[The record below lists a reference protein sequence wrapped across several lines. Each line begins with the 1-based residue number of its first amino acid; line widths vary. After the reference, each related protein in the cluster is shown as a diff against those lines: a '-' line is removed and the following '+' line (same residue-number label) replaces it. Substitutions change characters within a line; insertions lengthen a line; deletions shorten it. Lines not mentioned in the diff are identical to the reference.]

1 MKISKI
7 SIALAFAFL
16 GGCVTVPMAPPSIA
30 FNYSTT
36 NAGAVGIVQVFE
48 MGGNTVVQIKNLQ
61 DKSPL
66 FLGEG
71 NVEMKYQAMGETA
84 VLPGIV
90 RKFTVVSAGAW
101 AQVTRQTGVE
111 AAQAAGRIPP
121 TAPLNSKPKQ
131 AEDELREQ
139 IVAMKAEIASL
150 RKRVVGFG
158 TDQQAQRAVDVQAP
172 VPVPE
177 AKKPNYAPISSV
189 KESTNIRVSFKDNS
203 SEFEPRS
210 SLARKLVELAEQ
222 ASEISV
228 TGYTDSSSQNPAST
242 ALAKGRAISA
252 RQFLISNGV
261 EKSKIIVSY
270 KPAGG
275 FVADNATKDGRE
287 QNRRVEIE
295 LM

>member
-7 SIALAFAFL
+7 SIAIAFAFL
-16 GGCVTVPMAPPSIA
+16 GGCVTAPTTPPSIA

-36 NAGAVGIVQVFE
+36 NAGGVGIVQVFE

-61 DKSPL
+61 DKTPL

-101 AQVTRQTGVE
+101 AQVTRQSGVE
-111 AAQAAGRIPP
+111 AAQAAGKIPP
-121 TAPLNSKPKQ
+121 TAPLKAKPLPTD
-131 AEDELREQ
+131 DELRDQ
-139 IVAMKAEIASL
+139 IAAMKAEIASL
-150 RKRVVGFG
+150 RKRMGQLG
-158 TDQQAQRAVDVQAP
+158 AEQSQQGATEAP
-172 VPVPE
+172 VTVPE

-189 KESTNIRVSFKDNS
+189 KESTTLRVTFKDNS

-261 EKSKIIVSY
+261 DKSKILVSY

-275 FVADNATKDGRE
+275 FVADNTTKDGRD

-295 LM
+295 LL